1 MRPGRSLLVSVPLL
15 VVLAACRSNA
25 GTGPTQVAGQTARP
39 LPAVAASA
47 GRSATASPAGS
58 SPGRYGS
65 GAGKAQPASA
75 IELKVATK
83 AGLGSFLTDGK
94 GMTLYV
100 FKKDVAGSSACSGQ
114 CVASW
119 PPLELATGGTVTQDS
134 GVTGMTATITRTDD
148 GQAQVTYG
156 GQPLYYFAKDAAAGD
171 ANGQG
176 ILGVWFVAPV
186 TGSAAAPASS
196 APSASSGAYTY

>member
-15 VVLAACRSNA
+15 MVLAACSSNA
-25 GTGPTQVAGQTARP
+25 GAGPTQVAGPTASP

-47 GRSATASPAGS
+47 GPSAASPAGS
-58 SPGRYGS
+58 SAGRYGS
-65 GAGKAQPASA
+65 GAGKTQPAST

-119 PPLELATGGTVTQDS
+119 PPLELATGGTVTEDS
-134 GVTGMTATITRTDD
+134 GVTGTTATIMRTDD

-196 APSASSGAYTY
+196 APSASSGGYTY

>member
-15 VVLAACRSNA
+15 MVLAACSSNA
-25 GTGPTQVAGQTARP
+25 GAGPTQVAGQTTSS
-39 LPAVAASA
+39 LPAVAAST
-47 GRSATASPAGS
+47 GPSAAAAPAGS
-58 SPGRYGS
+58 SRYGS

-114 CVASW
+114 CVTNW
-119 PPLELATGGTVTQDS
+119 PPLELATGGTVTEDS
-134 GVTGMTATITRTDD
+134 GVAGTTATIMRTDD

-196 APSASSGAYTY
+196 APSASSGGYTY